1 MKPTVT
7 KKAFLD
13 FFFSDNYDKKN
24 YGIDLVNELI
34 KKGTITVTI
43 EDVYKDVGYIPANI
57 CENLT
62 KEQKQDD
69 DLEFDPSEVTLI
81 D

>member
-7 KKAFLD
+7 KKDFLNWYFD
-13 FFFSDNYDKKN
+13 YDTKRVE
-24 YGIDLVNELI
+24 GLDLINELI
-34 KKGTITVTI
+34 KYGSISKTT
-43 EDVYKDVGYIPANI
+43 ESYFENCGYIPANI

-62 KEQKQDD
+62 EEQEQDE